1 MQHAAPDVRIDQQ
14 SPMAAVRKGVR
25 QVSGDKRF
33 AISRSRAGHGD
44 EQGRAP
50 AMGVYQ
56 VQADAPES
64 LHDLVDVFRYAA
76 PTAPMR

>member
-1 MQHAAPDVRIDQQ
+1 
-14 SPMAAVRKGVR
+14 
-25 QVSGDKRF
+25 
-33 AISRSRAGHGD
+33 
-44 EQGRAP
+44 
-50 AMGVYQ
+50 MGVYQ